1 MANGMNLGVPV
12 KAAVGALIG
21 VLIIGAIPLGTTTLF
36 DVDTESEWSSNEASQ
51 SNTAYTDGYLQFA
64 DGTATTASYTSNEFT
79 FNQSG
84 DVADRVQVT
93 VDDIESANSVDVTVT
108 GYDDSSSQTDTTTVT
123 LEEGS
128 NNVDVSGFADTTET
142 VDVSFDLSRDAGDD
156 TSPKVNAF
164 VGESVD
170 DDSIAQFK
178 PLFQLMVIAGAA
190 LVVVRTMM

>member
-21 VLIIGAIPLGTTTLF
+21 VLIIGAIPLGTTQLF
-36 DVDTESEWSSNEASQ
+36 SVDSQSEWSNNAASS
-51 SNTAYTDGYLQFA
+51 SNTVYTDGYLQF
-64 DGTATTASYTSNEFT
+64 DGDGDTSASYTSTEFT
-79 FNQSG
+79 YNESG

-93 VDDIESANSVDVTVT
+93 VEDLNSNNSVDVTVT
-108 GYDDSSSQTDTTTVT
+108 GYDDSSTQTDTTTVT
-123 LEEGS
+123 LEEGN

-142 VDVSFDLSRDAGDD
+142 VDVSFSVSRDAGTD

-164 VGESVD
+164 TGESVD
-170 DDSIAQFK
+170 DESIAQFK